1 MRIAILCPASR
12 EAEAAALADDLRA
25 AGADVALFC
34 GGDGNLTI
42 AEAFGR
48 AGEFDLIHNLMG
60 PAPLACA
67 GLVSTPVVTT
77 LFEQPSPE
85 ALESYQKLGSRT
97 HYVAVSEA
105 GKADGLDYVAVIEQD
120 AGDAARKY
128 MELYGR
134 IMDMREN
141 YRPWGH
147 YENLVE
153 DADHKMKRIVVA
165 PEKRLSLQKHARR
178 AERWVVIRGEGV
190 VTLDGEDIAMKAG
203 DTVFIPKGAAHRMT
217 NPGGEPLVFG
227 EVQLGD
233 YFDEDDIIRLEDDF
247 GRTEG

>member
-12 EAEAAALADDLRA
+12 EAEAAALADGLRA
-25 AGADVALFC
+25 AGADVTLF
-34 GGDGNLTI
+34 GGADGNLAI
-42 AEAFGR
+42 AESFGR
-48 AGEFDLIHNLMG
+48 AAEFDLIHNLMG
-60 PAPLACA
+60 PAPLVCA

-85 ALESYQKLGSRT
+85 ALETHQKLGART
-97 HYVAVSEA
+97 HYVAASE
-105 GKADGLDYVAVIEQD
+105 GEMTNGLDY
-120 AGDAARKY
+120 AAAIDPYAKNAAERY

-153 DADHKMKRIVVA
+153 DADHKMKRIVVE
-165 PEKRLSLQKHARR
+165 PGKRLSLQKHARR

-190 VTLDGEDIAMKAG
+190 VTLDGEDIVMKAG

-217 NPGGEPLVFG
+217 NSGGEPLVFG

-233 YFDEDDIIRLEDDF
+233 YFGEDDIIRLEDDF